1 MMDESVPMPT
11 QWRFKRDIPRTEW
24 LEGSRKTEQ
33 WKTGVI
39 NFSILSPSVFLCLLL
54 VIHVSN
60 PGMRWLVLRQVASEC
75 LLCSASVPLTATI
88 LRSLWGNRFPPSI
101 HFILILVV
109 PLLLLLLFSS
119 ANPCFYF
126 LRGYTTAPRQRW
138 TTTTAL
144 KNNKSTRW

>member
-11 QWRFKRDIPRTEW
+11 QWRYKRDIPRTEW
-24 LEGSRKTEQ
+24 LEGSSKTEQ

-39 NFSILSPSVFLCLLL
+39 NFPFSLPLFSSVCCWSFMC
-54 VIHVSN
+54 
-60 PGMRWLVLRQVASEC
+60 PTQGWLVLRQVASEC

-101 HFILILVV
+101 HFILLLVV

-126 LRGYTTAPRQRW
+126 LRGCITSPRQRW
-138 TTTTAL
+138 TTTTTPAL